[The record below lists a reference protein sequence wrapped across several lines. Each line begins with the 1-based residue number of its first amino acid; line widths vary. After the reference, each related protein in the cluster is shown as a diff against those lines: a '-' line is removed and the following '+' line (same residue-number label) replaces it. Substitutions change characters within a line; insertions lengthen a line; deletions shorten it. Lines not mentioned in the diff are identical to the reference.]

1 MSKNTNFVSSS
12 QLELKSFSPTSFVF
26 VIFFV
31 NILLLS
37 CCDNDN
43 ASTGAGVSR
52 SMLSMMGC
60 ESC

>member
-1 MSKNTNFVSSS
+1 MSSS
-12 QLELKSFSPTSFVF
+12 QLELKSFSPTPFV
-26 VIFFV
+26 VSLSLSLSGCV

-37 CCDNDN
+37 CYDNDN
-43 ASTGAGVSR
+43 VAGVSR